1 LIDIKTITQNSHIRE
16 LISGTSITFIFRLF
30 SLVAGF
36 FFYFIVGHFY
46 GVEALGI
53 WALAQTVLFV
63 LSVLGRFGL
72 DAANLRF
79 VSNYAAQN
87 KMDVVKEIYTKSIT
101 IVIPISILL
110 SLLLFIFASDLAEHL
125 FHKTILTSAFQINAL
140 ALVPLIILML
150 HAEALRGLKK
160 IFAYGFM
167 RNISIFLI
175 ASLIIVFFKL
185 FNQTLNAFEPVVAY
199 AVAISAVALV
209 SVVLWLKFSNI
220 FSYTRSRGVR
230 YKTIFAVSFPLLLT
244 GSIFLFVKWTDTLM
258 LGVIRTESDVGIYN
272 VCFKIASLA
281 HIPLIAVNSIAAPK
295 FSELSGKNDLINLRM
310 IVRQST
316 RFIFFLSLPIL
327 LPLVIF
333 PTFFLNIFGTGFGIG
348 KNTLLILVISQF
360 LNAVSGSVGII
371 LNMTGKQKI
380 FQNII
385 LSAAVLNIV
394 LNLILI
400 PRYGIEGAALSSAIS
415 MVYWNALS
423 IVFIKKI
430 YNIFTPYIPFF
441 TYKKD
446 QS

>member
-1 LIDIKTITQNSHIRE
+1 MIDINTIKQNSHIRE

-30 SLVAGF
+30 SLFAGF

-87 KMDVVKEIYTKSIT
+87 KMDVVKEIYTKSISL
-101 IVIPISILL
+101 VIPISILL

-125 FHKTILTSAFQINAL
+125 FHKANLTSAFQINAL

-160 IFAYGFM
+160 ILAYGFM
-167 RNISIFLI
+167 RNISIFLF

-185 FNQTLNAFEPVVAY
+185 YKQTLNPFDPVIAY
-199 AVAISAVALV
+199 AMAISAVALV
-209 SVVLWLKFSNI
+209 SVILWLKYSNI
-220 FSYTRSRGVR
+220 LSFTRSRGVR
-230 YKTIFAVSFPLLLT
+230 YKTIFEVSFPLLLT

-295 FSELSGKNDLINLRM
+295 FSELYGKSDLLNLRLM
-310 IVRQST
+310 VRQST
-316 RFIFFLSLPIL
+316 MFIFFLSLPIL

-333 PTFFLNIFGTGFGIG
+333 PTFFLNIFGSGFSIG
-348 KNTLLILVISQF
+348 KNTLLILVIGQF

-400 PRYGIEGAALSSAIS
+400 PRYGTEGAALSSAIS
-415 MVYWNALS
+415 LVYWNVLS

-430 YNIFTPYIPFF
+430 YNIFTPYIPFI
-441 TYKKD
+441 THIKD